1 MWVLF
6 RNSLI
11 LNYIRE
17 VVELTFKLHLFQV
30 FLDCVNEKSFDH
42 NNDKF
47 MHSFQTYVFFNFI
60 FPLSFVSFKIS
71 CKFCI
76 EIMITSIFISFLFLG
91 GKN

>member
-17 VVELTFKLHLFQV
+17 VVELTFKLYLFQV

-47 MHSFQTYVFFNFI
+47 TFIPDLCVF
-60 FPLSFVSFKIS
+60 
-71 CKFCI
+71 
-76 EIMITSIFISFLFLG
+76 
-91 GKN
+91 